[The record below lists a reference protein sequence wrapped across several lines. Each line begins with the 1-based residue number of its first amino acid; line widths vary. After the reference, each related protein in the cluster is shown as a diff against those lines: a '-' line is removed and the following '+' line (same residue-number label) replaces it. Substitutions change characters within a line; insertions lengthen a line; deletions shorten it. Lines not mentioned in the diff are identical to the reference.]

1 MGASGSRWGG
11 PTPEGG
17 ADVPV
22 EWRFAAGDVAR
33 MRFAFSP
40 LWELVSSLRVLRD
53 PAAHSVHLPWLRAVR
68 PRLAGLDLTEL
79 FALVPVRGYLPD
91 FLTPPPD
98 TPLPDFAAE
107 LDRVR
112 RTPPETAM
120 EELACVRSA
129 DPEALQRFGT
139 DPEAGIRR
147 VADTLRAYWKLAF
160 EEFWPKVYGLL
171 EADVMWRSRIL
182 ATGGVRELF
191 ADLHESVT
199 WHGDRLVAMRD
210 CDYSGPINGDG
221 LLLVPS
227 AFHWPDTAIMFEP
240 YQPLLCYPARGVGTL
255 WTSGR
260 PCTSGGLGALIGR
273 TRADILTALEEPA
286 STSALARRMELT
298 PGAVSQHLSVLSGGG
313 LVTRRRMGRE
323 VLYRRTPIGD
333 ALVSSA

>member
-1 MGASGSRWGG
+1 M
-11 PTPEGG
+11 TI
-17 ADVPV
+17 
-22 EWRFAAGDVAR
+22 EWRFGPGDVAR
-33 MRFAFSP
+33 LRFAFSP
-40 LWELVSSLRVLRD
+40 LWEVVSSLRVLRD
-53 PAAHSVHLPWLRAVR
+53 PAGHSLHLPWLRVVR

-79 FALVPVRGYLPD
+79 FALVPMRGYLPD

-98 TPLPDFAAE
+98 TPLPDFAVE
-107 LDRVR
+107 LETVR
-112 RTPPETAM
+112 RTRPRTAA
-120 EELACVRSA
+120 EEVACVRSS
-129 DPEALQRFGT
+129 DPETLRRFAK
-139 DPEAGIRR
+139 DPEAGIQR
-147 VADTLRAYWKLAF
+147 VADTLRAYWRLAF

-191 ADLHESVT
+191 ADLHEAVT
-199 WHGDRLVAMRD
+199 WHGDRLMIDKCHDFA
-210 CDYSGPINGDG
+210 GPISGDG

-227 AFHWPDTAIMFEP
+227 AFYWPGVAMMHEP
-240 YQPLLCYPARGVGTL
+240 YQPLVYYPARGVGNL

-260 PCTSGGLGALIGR
+260 PCTPGGLGALIGR